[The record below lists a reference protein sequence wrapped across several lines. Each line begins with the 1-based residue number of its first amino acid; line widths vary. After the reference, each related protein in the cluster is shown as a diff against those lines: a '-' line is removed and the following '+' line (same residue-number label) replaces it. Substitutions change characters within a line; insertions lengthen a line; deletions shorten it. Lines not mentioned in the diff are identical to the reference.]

1 MFSLVKHKCFCY
13 TGSKGMGKFINT
25 RLTPAILLFSSIFVL
40 VAAPLALALTVIS
53 ESYQTKSELPV
64 GSIVSLVKDSRT
76 DVEPA
81 ATASVD
87 NLLGVVVN
95 PDSSL
100 ITVSTGNS
108 EQVQIAT
115 SGTLPVLV
123 SDINGE
129 IKRGDH
135 ITASPLK
142 GIGMLANGNVRVVGI
157 AQGDMTGRH
166 EQIIKDIDDNDQ
178 KVTIGEV
185 PVLINVA
192 YFFKEPEKSIIPI
205 ALQNVAN
212 SLAGREV
219 KPLPIIIS
227 GAIFLVTLIVV
238 VSIIFSMIRHSIIS
252 IGRNP
257 MSQSAVYRDVI
268 QLSALVVGILA
279 VATVAIYMVLTR
291 M

>member
-1 MFSLVKHKCFCY
+1 MKH
-13 TGSKGMGKFINT
+13 
-25 RLTPAILLFSSIFVL
+25 ILLSVPKALLIGSVVICCSAP
-40 VAAPLALALTVIS
+40 VATALTTIS
-53 ESYQTKSELPV
+53 ESYQADSAIPV
-64 GSIVSLVKDSRT
+64 GSLVSLVKDGQT
-76 DVEPA
+76 KVEP
-81 ATASVD
+81 SVNGNVD
-87 NLLGVVVN
+87 NLLGVVIN

-100 ITVSTGNS
+100 LTVSTGVAG
-108 EQVQIAT
+108 QVQIAT

-123 SDINGE
+123 SDVNGD

-142 GIGMLANGNVRVVGI
+142 GLGMLANGNVRVVGI
-157 AQGDMTGRH
+157 AQGEMTSKQ
-166 EQIIKDIDDNDQ
+166 EQTIKDVDGKDQ

-192 YFFKEPEKSIIPI
+192 YFFKEPEKSIVPI

-227 GAIFLVTLIVV
+227 GTIFIMTLIVV
-238 VSIIFSMIRHSIIS
+238 MSIVFSMIRHSIIS

-279 VATVAIYMVLTR
+279 VATVAIYLVLTR

>member
-1 MFSLVKHKCFCY
+1 
-13 TGSKGMGKFINT
+13 MGRLTRT
-25 RLTPAILLFSSIFVL
+25 RLALTSILLFSSGLFFVNTNT
-40 VAAPLALALTVIS
+40 ASAITVIS
-53 ESYQTKSELPV
+53 ESYQSANDLPA

-81 ATASVD
+81 FTGNVD
-87 NLLGVVVN
+87 NLLGAVVN

-100 ITVSTGNS
+100 INVSTGNS
-108 EQVQIAT
+108 KQVQIAT
-115 SGTLPVLV
+115 SGTLPLLV
-123 SDINGE
+123 SNINGE

-142 GIGMLANGNVRVVGI
+142 GLGMLANGNVRVIGI
-157 AQGDMTGRH
+157 AQGDMTSKH
-166 EQIIKDIDDNDQ
+166 EEIIKDVDGNDQ
-178 KVTIGEV
+178 KVIIGEV
-185 PVLINVA
+185 PVLINVS
-192 YFFKEPEKSIIPI
+192 YFFKEPEKSIIPV

-227 GAIFLVTLIVV
+227 SAIFFITLVAV

-268 QLSALVVGILA
+268 HLSALVVGILA